1 VRSKETACREQIKIV
16 RAQLKL
22 QPNDPELC
30 ETLAQLIQDLEHF
43 QERVEVMKGAAPG
56 LFGLFPLP
64 PQLTHSLPRVSI
76 FSSVC
81 AGGASC

>member
-30 ETLAQLIQDLEHF
+30 ETLAQLMQDLEHF
-43 QERVEVMKGAAPG
+43 QERVDQVMKGAEG
-56 LFGLFPLP
+56 LFGLSLLP
-64 PQLTHSLPRVSI
+64 PQPTHSLPRVSI